1 MKPKV
6 FVTRSII
13 SKFAP
18 DDYQMLQ
25 EECQVEVFPHD
36 RTIHKG
42 ELLEKVKGKQAVLYS
57 IGDPFFDREIMD
69 AGSELKIIASV
80 GVGFGHIDIAA
91 ATEKKIQ
98 VTNTYSDYI
107 CWAVAEATWTL
118 LFAVAKRL
126 VEGEWDV
133 RAGRFK
139 GWRLQDYIGA
149 DVGGQCLGIIG
160 LGRIGKKVAQSARGW
175 DMRILYHDII
185 DMDPAVE
192 KELNVT
198 RVSLEALLKESDF
211 ISLHVPL
218 GKEGPTKTYHLI
230 SGKELALMKST
241 AYIINTCRG
250 PVIEEKVLVRFLKEK
265 RIAGAAL
272 DVYESEPELAEGL
285 IGLSNVV
292 LAPHSASATPKARRS
307 YAALGVQNLL
317 AGLRGETPP
326 NLVNEEVIRGRDR

>member
-6 FVTRSII
+6 FVTRGVV

-18 DDYQMLQ
+18 DEFAVL
-25 EECQVEVFPHD
+25 EKECEVEVFPHE
-36 RTIHKG
+36 RVIQKN
-42 ELLEKVKGKQAVLYS
+42 ELVEKVKGKQAVLYS

-91 ATEKKIQ
+91 ATERKIM
-98 VTNTYSDYI
+98 VANTYSDYI

-126 VEGEWDV
+126 NEGEWDV
-133 RAGRFK
+133 RAGRFP

-175 DMRILYHDII
+175 DMKILYHDII
-185 DMDPAVE
+185 DIDPKVE
-192 KELNVT
+192 KELKVT
-198 RVSLEALLKESDF
+198 RVSQETLLKEADF
-211 ISLHVPL
+211 VSLHVPL
-218 GKEGPTKTYHLI
+218 TKEGPTKTYHLI
-230 SGKELALMKST
+230 GEKELALMKPT

-250 PVIEEKVLVRFLKEK
+250 PVIEEEVLVRFLKEK

-272 DVYESEPELAEGL
+272 DVYEKEPELAAGL
-285 IGLSNVV
+285 SELSNVV

-317 AGLRGETPP
+317 AGIRGETPP
-326 NLVNEEVIRGRDR
+326 NLVNIEVLNK